1 MTIATENGRF
11 ALTGERQLAEAAM
24 SPAAVEEFLED
35 MVRRGRAAATIKAYR
50 RNLRALY
57 AWLPEGDKGIYRETL
72 PSWRRDMLAGG
83 VAPRTVNAR
92 LAAANSLLR
101 YLGRQELQALG
112 QVSARETGEQPELT
126 RGEYLRLL
134 DAARRLGKE
143 RAYLLT
149 KVFAVLGLTPGELPM
164 LTVECIEIGELYLSG
179 GRRVL
184 VPICLC
190 RELGDYARRQGVDS
204 GPVFIT
210 REGRLLHRS
219 SVNETIR
226 QLSGEAQ
233 VQEEKANPR
242 CLKKLYQ
249 STQDKLRESME
260 RLLRQTYDQMLEA
273 EQASIG
279 WPGRKKGEPE
289 SA

>member
-1 MTIATENGRF
+1 M
-11 ALTGERQLAEAAM
+11 
-24 SPAAVEEFLED
+24 
-35 MVRRGRAAATIKAYR
+35 
-50 RNLRALY
+50 
-57 AWLPEGDKGIYRETL
+57 
-72 PSWRRDMLAGG
+72 
-83 VAPRTVNAR
+83 
-92 LAAANSLLR
+92 
-101 YLGRQELQALG
+101 
-112 QVSARETGEQPELT
+112 SARETGEQPELT

-219 SVNETIR
+219 SVSETIR

-279 WPGRKKGEPE
+279 WSGQEWKKL
-289 SA
+289 A